1 MRTKYS
7 SQVYRADGAGKFV
20 EVLNS
25 AFPIDKVQLNAIEY
39 DKNTNK
45 QTRNL
50 PIYVDVNKML
60 VLAEDVL
67 NGNFKKKV
75 DEAKVTKTFE
85 GKPLNA
91 YTCFFTDMGGID
103 ETKVSKRFAE
113 LKAMYPFLTEGM
125 AISRQL
131 KIQAAARDGLDWII
145 RVEYGPGKSDSKGL
159 IVPNGNAPIYVNVAV
174 NDETFKEMMMALK
187 MHYNAYL
194 FQHYN
199 RFGKEL
205 FPTDSVNVFK
215 PDKN

>member
-67 NGNFKKKV
+67 NGNFKKK
-75 DEAKVTKTFE
+75 
-85 GKPLNA
+85 
-91 YTCFFTDMGGID
+91 
-103 ETKVSKRFAE
+103 KRH
-113 LKAMYPFLTEGM
+113 LYKLL
-125 AISRQL
+125 QL
-131 KIQAAARDGLDWII
+131 II
-145 RVEYGPGKSDSKGL
+145 HIL
-159 IVPNGNAPIYVNVAV
+159 
-174 NDETFKEMMMALK
+174 
-187 MHYNAYL
+187 
-194 FQHYN
+194 
-199 RFGKEL
+199 
-205 FPTDSVNVFK
+205 
-215 PDKN
+215 